1 MVLGQF
7 RNGRFPDGQF
17 PEDIYTTDSSPK
29 DSFPNGQFPERAF
42 PRRTVPR
49 MAFSRVD
56 IFATDTSPNHIFHIW
71 KYFFPTSLLGQ
82 PPLLYNIFST
92 PLLSA
97 LSYLFPPTPI
107 DIEVL
112 MNSADTKHKVLE

>member
-56 IFATDTSPNHIFHIW
+56 IFATDIFHIW

-97 LSYLFPPTPI
+97 LSYLLPPTPI

-112 MNSADTKHKVLE
+112 MNFADTKHKVLE